1 MKGLLIKDFH
11 LAFRNSRNLLMFVI
25 ICLVMSLSLDPSF
38 GVGYAILLM
47 GTIALGTLTYD
58 EFENGFPFL
67 MSLPADAKTY
77 VREKFLFCF
86 LCELGGA
93 IFGLAFAVL
102 ASLIRGQQIVLGEYL
117 SFAAGVLPAMLL
129 MLAIM
134 IAIQLKY
141 GVEKSRLVMILIYG
155 GFAGIAVFIAAQKEK
170 IIPVLPDIAAFLQ
183 KQPPVLL
190 VGSLLLVLLL
200 LIWLLY
206 RLSVRIMENKEV

>member
-1 MKGLLIKDFH
+1 MKRWFT
-11 LAFRNSRNLLMFVI
+11 FF
-25 ICLVMSLSLDPSF
+25 
-38 GVGYAILLM
+38 
-47 GTIALGTLTYD
+47 AL
-58 EFENGFPFL
+58 
-67 MSLPADAKTY
+67 
-77 VREKFLFCF
+77 
-86 LCELGGA
+86 
-93 IFGLAFAVL
+93 
-102 ASLIRGQQIVLGEYL
+102 
-117 SFAAGVLPAMLL
+117 LPAMLL

-141 GVEKSRLVMILIYG
+141 GVEKSRLVMILLYG

-206 RLSVRIMENKEV
+206 RLSVRIMENKEF